1 MHSKQLS
8 HQKSQSGRGLLFAVL
23 PQKWETYLS
32 HLSSSAIIQG
42 ATTNLAHINYRLC
55 DFRPEATPNRAMIDG
70 YLSLVRTATDGLR
83 QRIMPVSFFE
93 ALKDGGYGDDWK
105 EISKAEF
112 PTITQFIIPVVDM
125 NNYTYAV
132 VQRESPSLIQVFCRD
147 SEIAQMISVWARGM
161 SEEDVDIRINHGKF
175 DERAVG
181 TSTSLTLVDIS
192 LAAAGYAL
200 VTPLEAQD
208 VIPRVNTMVLA
219 QLLSQQLTPNDA
231 DFNLRLVHTNR
242 RSTPPLSPSWLQ
254 VSPGLPRRGN
264 KGAHSRK
271 RMRIDSIEPEE
282 EPDPSEANRVS
293 ESLSERYA
301 LDFADPKALV
311 KIWAPLV
318 YQIRNPTLQSADWT
332 ENAELPELWRAVKC
346 SSKPL
351 LDLQERRKRARFA
364 RSFYASVGSRGARDT
379 QDASLDISLIGT
391 KIGLR
396 NQNGITDQAREATKK
411 AAQYDIWKK
420 IEDIFRPKLN
430 QACYIALCAVPTS
443 TTNIER
449 MTHPEKQVFLE
460 RIQSRVA
467 DPDDQLSQR
476 LEEQIEDVIALEEQR
491 FTDKYIMPIIL
502 RWLDID
508 ELKLNV

>member
-1 MHSKQLS
+1 
-8 HQKSQSGRGLLFAVL
+8 
-23 PQKWETYLS
+23 
-32 HLSSSAIIQG
+32 
-42 ATTNLAHINYRLC
+42 
-55 DFRPEATPNRAMIDG
+55 
-70 YLSLVRTATDGLR
+70 
-83 QRIMPVSFFE
+83 MPVSFFD
-93 ALKDGGYGDDWK
+93 ALKDGGHGDDGK

-112 PTITQFIIPVVDM
+112 STITQFIIPVVDM

-132 VQRESPSLIQVFCRD
+132 VQRESPSFIQVFCRD

-175 DERAVG
+175 DERTVG

-192 LAAAGYAL
+192 LEAAGYAL

-231 DFNLRLVHTNR
+231 DFNLLMTRISDGHIQISDGIPDRLVHANR
-242 RSTPPLSPSWLQ
+242 RSTLPLSPSSLQ
-254 VSPGLPRRGN
+254 VLPGLPRRGK

-271 RMRIDSIEPEE
+271 RMRIGSDSTEPEE

-293 ESLSERYA
+293 ESLAERYA

-311 KIWAPLV
+311 KIWAPLA

-364 RSFYASVGSRGARDT
+364 RSFYASVGLGGARDT

-411 AAQYDIWKK
+411 AAQYEIWKK

-476 LEEQIEDVIALEEQR
+476 LEKLATALRREVEINPDLEEQIEDVIALEEQR